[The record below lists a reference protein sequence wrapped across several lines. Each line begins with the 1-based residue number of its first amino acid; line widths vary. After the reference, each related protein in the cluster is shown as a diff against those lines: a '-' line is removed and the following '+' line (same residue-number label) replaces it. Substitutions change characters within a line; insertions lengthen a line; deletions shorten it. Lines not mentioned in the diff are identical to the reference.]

1 MLRQTLSAT
10 SGDRPSSSA
19 SLRRLAITWAT
30 RSLAWT
36 ATLSPLGLS
45 VLPFPQVFDVGPVV
59 EATVYQILSISIRIS
74 LNASINTQ
82 PFIE

>member
-1 MLRQTLSAT
+1 MLLQTLSAT
-10 SGDRPSSSA
+10 SGDKPSSSA
-19 SLRRLAITWAT
+19 SLRRFAITWAT

-59 EATVYQILSISIRIS
+59 EATVYQYYQYQFEYRLMH
-74 LNASINTQ
+74 
-82 PFIE
+82 P

>member
-30 RSLAWT
+30 RLFA
-36 ATLSPLGLS
+36 GLRTYLLWAS
-45 VLPFPQVFDVGPVV
+45 AALPFPQVFDVGPGV
-59 EATVYQILSISIRIS
+59 ELTDCQYYQYHFEYRLMH
-74 LNASINTQ
+74 
-82 PFIE
+82 P